1 MNRPTR
7 TNLLLLK
14 DKARSV
20 TGSVGIMRARRL
32 ALMRELLAMS
42 APFLRSRDDVRTAYT
57 QALVELQLAL
67 GHEGEAFIDSLE
79 SSAGRELGV
88 AIAEVSIMGLRY
100 REVTV
105 GETAARSV
113 EERGYDY
120 RATTPHLEE
129 ALRLFEGIL
138 AQMLETAA
146 FESRMK
152 RVGEEILRV
161 TRRTRVLEE
170 RVLPGLKK
178 EIRQIAQYLGERE
191 REAYCRLKRFR
202 ELVAR

>member
-100 REVTV
+100 RAVTV